1 MKRHFLSIILPFMA
15 ISLFAQTA
23 KEDIHNNI
31 KLSAANYVAYMDPAE
46 PLTPAPKKMLRPPLA
61 TVTRGTASLTQ
72 RRANMSRRSPVR
84 MAVIPW

>member
-46 PLTPAPKKMLRPPLA
+46 PLTPAPKNYVPFYISSYARHGSRWLIRSSW
-61 TVTRGTASLTQ
+61 RQ
-72 RRANMSRRSPVR
+72 RWS
-84 MAVIPW
+84 